1 MRFLSRSLTGLFLL
15 SLTLGLLVWSGQTL
29 REAVQARM
37 DEQPRAVRGEERVF
51 AVTLRRARA
60 RSATPE
66 LKLYGE
72 VHSRRSLELRAAVGG
87 RIVELADNFREGGT
101 VRAGQVLARVDP
113 ADLRDA
119 RDRAENDL
127 ADARTEQREAA
138 AALDLAR
145 EDLQSARDQA
155 DLQQRA
161 FARQEDLR
169 ARGAGTSS
177 AVEAAE
183 LTLGTAKQAILN
195 RRQAVMQADARV
207 ERAAAQLSRA
217 RLALAEA
224 ERRLSDSVIRAEF
237 DGTLSDVALV
247 RGGLVSAGERLADLI
262 DGDALEVAFRMST
275 TQYARLLD
283 DRDRLR
289 PLEVRVR
296 LVTND
301 AALEASGILDR
312 DSAAVADGQTGRL
325 VFARLD
331 AARGLKPGDF
341 VAVEVR
347 EPPLPDVVRLPAT
360 AINTEEEVLV
370 LGDDDRLESVPVTL
384 LRRQGDDVLLQATA
398 ALAGRDVVVR
408 RSPLLGAGIKVR
420 PLRGD
425 GAAPRPGDETGT
437 LRLSDERRARLI
449 AQVRDDAG
457 LARDE
462 KERLVKQLQAPDV
475 PAATVRHIEARP
487 GG

>member
-1 MRFLSRSLTGLFLL
+1 MRFLRRSMTGLFLL
-15 SLTLGLLVWSGQTL
+15 SLTLGLLVWAGQTV

-37 DEQPRAVRGEERVF
+37 DEDPRAVRGQERVF
-51 AVTLRRARA
+51 AVTLRRATA
-60 RSATPE
+60 QEAVPVLSV
-66 LKLYGE
+66 YGE
-72 VHSRRSLELRAAVGG
+72 VQSRRTLELRAAVGG
-87 RIVELADNFREGGT
+87 RIVEMADNFQEGGT

-127 ADARTEQREAA
+127 ADARTEKQEAA
-138 AALDLAR
+138 AALELAR
-145 EDLQSARDQA
+145 EDLQAARDQA
-155 DLQQRA
+155 DLQERA
-161 FARQEDLR
+161 LTRQKDLL

-183 LTLGTAKQAILN
+183 LTLGTARQAVLN
-195 RRQAVMQADARV
+195 RRQAVVQAEARV
-207 ERAAAQLSRA
+207 ARAAAQLSRA

-237 DGTLSDVALV
+237 DGMLDDVALE
-247 RGGLVSAGERLADLI
+247 RGGRVAAGERLADLI
-262 DGDALEVAFRMST
+262 DGAALEVAFRMST

-283 DRDRLR
+283 EQGELR

-296 LVTND
+296 IVTND
-301 AALEASGILDR
+301 DTLEASGILDR
-312 DSAAVADGQTGRL
+312 ESAAVAEGQTGRL

-341 VAVEVR
+341 VAVEVK
-347 EPPLPDVVRLPAT
+347 EPPLSNVVRLPAT
-360 AINTEEEVLV
+360 AINSAEEVLV
-370 LGDDDRLESVPVTL
+370 LGEDSRLEALSVNV
-384 LRRQGDDVLLQATA
+384 LRRQGDDVLLRADS
-398 ALAGRDVVVR
+398 ALVGRDVVMR

-420 PLRGD
+420 PLRD
-425 GAAPRPGDETGT
+425 DSAALRSGGNAGT
-437 LRLSDERRARLI
+437 IRLTDERRARLI
-449 AQVRDDAG
+449 AQVRGDGG

-462 KERLVKQLQAPDV
+462 KERFLRQLQAPDV
-475 PAATVRHIEARP
+475 PQATVRHIEARS

>member
-1 MRFLSRSLTGLFLL
+1 MRFLGRSLTGLFLL

-60 RSATPE
+60 RSATPQ

-72 VHSRRSLELRAAVGG
+72 VHSRRTLEVRAAVGG
-87 RIVELADNFREGGT
+87 RIVELADNFREGGN

-127 ADARTEQREAA
+127 ADARTEQREAT
-138 AALDLAR
+138 AALELAR
-145 EDLQSARDQA
+145 EDLQSARAQA
-155 DLQQRA
+155 DLQERA
-161 FARQEDLR
+161 LARQKDLR

-177 AVEAAE
+177 AVEGAE

-195 RRQAVMQADARV
+195 RRQAVMQAEARV

-237 DGTLSDVALV
+237 DGTLSDVVLV

-289 PLEVRVR
+289 SLEVRVR

-301 AALEASGILDR
+301 AALEASGLLDR

-331 AARGLKPGDF
+331 DARGLKPGDF
-341 VAVEVR
+341 VAVEVK

-370 LGDDDRLESVPVTL
+370 LGDDDRLESVSVTL
-384 LRRQGDDVLLQATA
+384 LRRQGDDVLLQATP
-398 ALAGRDVVVR
+398 ALVGRDVVVR

-425 GAAPRPGDETGT
+425 GAALPAGDETGT

-449 AQVRDDAG
+449 AQVRDDRD

-475 PAATVRHIEARP
+475 PAATVRHIEARA